1 MRARI
6 VAISDP
12 KAIYKYPNKIN
23 MLIINSILI
32 LKNPFNLRV
41 QQPLTLVR
49 RK

>member
-23 MLIINSILI
+23 MLITAFDFSQEKIMN
-32 LKNPFNLRV
+32 F
-41 QQPLTLVR
+41 
-49 RK
+49 